1 MMKDL
6 MMQNPLMTSLPPR
19 TPVVSRRLTLSLM
32 GGAALVPLMTQA
44 SVAERLKVDIS
55 GGNFQPLPIALP
67 VFLGDAAM
75 GDQITKVIAA
85 NLTRSGY
92 FTVLDPRSH
101 VEKLASTDQP
111 PNFQSWRVI
120 NAQALAVGQVQQGG
134 QGLVAQYRLWD
145 IFAASQLDGRQF
157 TTTAENWRRLAH
169 IISDAIYE
177 ALTGEKGYFDSRVVF
192 VSESGSKQE
201 RQKRLAVMDQDG
213 ANVKYITQGQG
224 LVLTPR
230 FSPAGQD
237 ITYMQFGTSDP
248 RVFLLNIATGARSQ
262 LGEFA
267 GMTFSPRFSPDGRR
281 VVMSSLNNDG
291 NSNIAV
297 MDLGSRQISRL
308 TDGAQIDTGAC
319 FSPDGSKIVFESDRG
334 GGQQLYVMSA
344 SGGAAQ
350 RISFGQGR
358 YSTPVWSPRGD
369 YIAFTKQGGG
379 FSIGVMKPDGSGE
392 RILTTGYH
400 NEGPTWA
407 PNGRVLMY
415 FKDQGAGPQ
424 LYTIDISGRFE
435 QILKTPAFGSDP
447 AWGPRLT

>member
-1 MMKDL
+1 
-6 MMQNPLMTSLPPR
+6 MTDFTKL
-19 TPVVSRRLTLSLM
+19 SRRSALGLIT
-32 GGAALVPLMTQA
+32 GAATTPFMARQA
-44 SVAERLKVDIS
+44 FAERLKVDIT
-55 GGNFQPLPIALP
+55 GGNFQPLPIAIP
-67 VFLGDAAM
+67 TFLGDGDM
-75 GDQITKVIAA
+75 GPQITQVIAA

-92 FTVLDPRSH
+92 FQVLDQRSH
-101 VEKLASTDQP
+101 VERLGSVDQP

-120 NAQALAVGQVQQGG
+120 NAQALAVGNVTRGG

-145 IFAASQLDGRQF
+145 IFATSQLDGRQF

-177 ALTGEKGYFDSRVVF
+177 ALTGEKGYFDSRVVY
-192 VSESGSKQE
+192 VDETGSKQQ
-201 RQKRLAVMDQDG
+201 RSKRLAVMDQDG
-213 ANVKYITQGQG
+213 ANVKYLTQGG
-224 LVLTPR
+224 STLVLTPR

-237 ITYMQFGTSDP
+237 VTYMQFGSADP
-248 RVFLLNIATGARSQ
+248 KVFMLNIASGARSQ

-267 GMTFSPRFSPDGRR
+267 GMSFSPRFAPDGRR
-281 VVMSSLNNDG
+281 VVMSLLNNDG
-291 NSNIAV
+291 NSNIAI
-297 MDLGSRQISRL
+297 MDVGSRKISRL

-319 FSPDGSKIVFESDRG
+319 FSPDGSRIVFESDRG

-344 SGGAAQ
+344 SGGGAT

-358 YSTPVWSPRGD
+358 YSTPVWSPKGD

-379 FSIGVMKPDGSGE
+379 FSIGVMKPDGTGE

-424 LYTIDISGRFE
+424 LYTIDVSGRFE
-435 QILKTPAFGSDP
+435 QALKTPGFASDP
-447 AWGPRLT
+447 AWGPRLS